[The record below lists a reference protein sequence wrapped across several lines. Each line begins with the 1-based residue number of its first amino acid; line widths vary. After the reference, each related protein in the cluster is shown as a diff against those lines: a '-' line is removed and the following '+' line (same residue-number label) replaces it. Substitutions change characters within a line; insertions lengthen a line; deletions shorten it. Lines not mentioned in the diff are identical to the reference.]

1 MAALPALSI
10 NLERLPDH
18 ARGYCVIEVACE
30 ADRQQLRHPSGMELI
45 WVVNPACK
53 QPNTQ
58 LVDRVRGLAWLP
70 DTPYPWFAGEF
81 DAMRAMRGFC
91 RDEKQLDKRRMYLSS
106 YWKSGDTDEGMKR
119 AKRLDGGA

>member
-1 MAALPALSI
+1 M
-10 NLERLPDH
+10 
-18 ARGYCVIEVACE
+18 
-30 ADRQQLRHPSGMELI
+30 
-45 WVVNPACK
+45 
-53 QPNTQ
+53 
-58 LVDRVRGLAWLP
+58 P

-91 RDEKQLDKRRMYLSS
+91 RDEQQLDKRRMYLSS